1 MRRAN
6 IVYWYGQSEMPRDG
20 GGLRALAWH
29 KALTDL
35 GYESTIHPLRKVDA
49 GEGNQGPLRSLKKQ
63 IIPMPLQGRL
73 PKLPASE
80 LNVITVPSVFASA
93 ARSHPQSTL
102 LFDWMDLWS
111 VNAQTMAHSS
121 RSMRAGG
128 LAQSSWW
135 KVLES
140 RLPLK
145 PAGNAFAGHDDFL
158 SMSRGHDVPSA
169 WLPTPV
175 EWPQRPGPEVRRQP
189 PTLPRRIGFLG
200 NMNYAPNIV
209 SLKKFL
215 SQYADRLAPM
225 GMELVVA
232 GYGSEVVKT
241 WTSMATVLGPV
252 DDVADFYAS
261 VDAVIVP
268 IDHGGGIKVKALEA
282 MVHGV
287 PVFGT
292 EHVRSGFNPSF
303 WEYIG
308 DVNDLMKGGKATVK
322 VAPARAVQSRFS
334 ETSFMDSVAELLG
347 RSGF

>member
-1 MRRAN
+1 
-6 IVYWYGQSEMPRDG
+6 
-20 GGLRALAWH
+20 
-29 KALTDL
+29 
-35 GYESTIHPLRKVDA
+35 
-49 GEGNQGPLRSLKKQ
+49 
-63 IIPMPLQGRL
+63 
-73 PKLPASE
+73 
-80 LNVITVPSVFASA
+80 
-93 ARSHPQSTL
+93 
-102 LFDWMDLWS
+102 
-111 VNAQTMAHSS
+111 
-121 RSMRAGG
+121 
-128 LAQSSWW
+128 
-135 KVLES
+135 
-140 RLPLK
+140 
-145 PAGNAFAGHDDFL
+145 
-158 SMSRGHDVPSA
+158 
-169 WLPTPV
+169 
-175 EWPQRPGPEVRRQP
+175 
-189 PTLPRRIGFLG
+189 
-200 NMNYAPNIV
+200 MNYAPNIV